1 MKINWGTSIVIA
13 IIAFMSFILFF
24 VIKMSTNSKYTHDL
38 VVTDYYKSE
47 LAFQDEIDKEQNLQ
61 LLSESIKID
70 ITEKGI
76 FVIFPKELPSEN
88 IKGKV
93 FLYRPSNKK
102 LDIEIP
108 LLVSSNILF
117 LPKKDL
123 VGGRWNIAID
133 FICNGTAYLYKQ
145 DLLL

>member
-13 IIAFMSFILFF
+13 IAAFMAFILFF
-24 VIKMSTNSKYTHDL
+24 VIKMSTNSEYDHDL
-38 VVTDYYKSE
+38 VVDDYYKNE
-47 LAFQDEIDKEQNLQ
+47 LAFQNEINKEKNLQ

-76 FVIFPKELPSEN
+76 FVVFPKELPSDE
-88 IKGKV
+88 IEGKM

-102 LDIEIP
+102 LDLEIP

-123 VGGRWNIAID
+123 VDGRWNIAID
-133 FICNGTAYLYKQ
+133 FTCNGTAYLYKQ

>member
-13 IIAFMSFILFF
+13 IAAFMAFILFF
-24 VIKMSTNSKYTHDL
+24 VIKMSTNSEYDHDL
-38 VVTDYYKSE
+38 VVDDYYKNE
-47 LAFQDEIDKEQNLQ
+47 LAFQSEINKEKNLQ
-61 LLSESIKID
+61 LLSESIKVD

-76 FVIFPKELPSEN
+76 FVVFPKELPSDKIE
-88 IKGKV
+88 GKM

-102 LDIEIP
+102 LDLEIP

-123 VGGRWNIAID
+123 VDGRWNIAID
-133 FICNGTAYLYKQ
+133 FTCDGIAYLYKQ
-145 DLLL
+145 DVLL

>member
-13 IIAFMSFILFF
+13 IIAFMAFILFF
-24 VIKMSTNSKYTHDL
+24 VVKMSTNSQYDHDL
-38 VVTDYYKSE
+38 VVDDYYKNE
-47 LAFQDEIDKEQNLQ
+47 LAFQNEINKEQNLQ
-61 LLSESIKID
+61 LLNEVIKVD
-70 ITEKGI
+70 VTEKGI
-76 FVIFPKELPSEN
+76 FVVFPKELPSHD
-88 IKGKV
+88 IHGKV

-102 LDIEIP
+102 LDLEIP

-123 VGGRWNIAID
+123 VDGRWNIIID
-133 FICNGTAYLYKQ
+133 FTCQGTAYMYKQ

>member
-13 IIAFMSFILFF
+13 IAAFMAFILFF
-24 VIKMSTNSKYTHDL
+24 VIKMSTNSEYDHDL
-38 VVTDYYKSE
+38 VVDDYYKNE
-47 LAFQDEIDKEQNLQ
+47 LAFQSEIDKEKNLQ
-61 LLSESIKID
+61 LLSESVKVD

-76 FVIFPKELPSEN
+76 FVVFPKELPSDKIE
-88 IKGKV
+88 GKM

-102 LDIEIP
+102 LDLEIP

-123 VGGRWNIAID
+123 VDGRWNIAID
-133 FICNGTAYLYKQ
+133 FTCDGIAYLYEQ

>member
-13 IIAFMSFILFF
+13 IAAFMAFILFF
-24 VIKMSTNSKYTHDL
+24 VIKMSTNSEYDHDL
-38 VVTDYYKSE
+38 VVDDYYKNE
-47 LAFQDEIDKEQNLQ
+47 LAFQSEINKEKNLQ
-61 LLSESIKID
+61 LLSESIKVD

-76 FVIFPKELPSEN
+76 FVVFPKELPSDKIE
-88 IKGKV
+88 GKM

-102 LDIEIP
+102 LDLEIP

-123 VGGRWNIAID
+123 VDGRWNIAID
-133 FICNGTAYLYKQ
+133 FTCNGTAYLYKQ